1 MTHRAISGILTL
13 VFTMVLSPRVSLAE
27 VWECLQPN
35 GTRLY
40 TNQPQVSGCEKF
52 EPGTELIYLPP
63 RVWTDP
69 PTTEAAVENQD
80 FGQPE
85 VPTASKEA
93 EQTVPSSNPREGY
106 NTSENSF
113 WGFQQNRIY
122 TGIYTYTYVPGFYGM
137 PPSQP
142 RHHIP
147 LFRKALPETRRRNFR
162 DNSVQTGV
170 PSAAPQ
176 SVTPNPADPAHPR
189 FYPERVGRGPG
200 PTRLESV
207 APNVSRQPHDQSS
220 RVPIQ
225 GARSQSPRMG
235 QHMKQSR

>member
-1 MTHRAISGILTL
+1 MTHIAISSVVSL
-13 VFTMVLSPRVSLAE
+13 VVMIVFSTRVSWAE
-27 VWECLQPN
+27 VWECSQPN

-40 TNQPQVSGCEKF
+40 TNQPQVSDCEKF
-52 EPGTELIYLPP
+52 EPGSELIYLPP

-69 PTTEAAVENQD
+69 PTTEAAGENQLA
-80 FGQPE
+80 QPE

-93 EQTVPSSNPREGY
+93 EQTVPSSNAREGDY
-106 NTSENSF
+106 PSENSF
-113 WGFQQNRIY
+113 WSFPENRIY
-122 TGIYTYTYVPGFYGM
+122 TGVYTYTYVPRFYGIR
-137 PPSQP
+137 PSRP

-147 LFRKALPETRRRNFR
+147 LFRQAPPETRRWSFR

-189 FYPERVGRGPG
+189 SHRERVGRGIDPA
-200 PTRLESV
+200 RLESV
-207 APNVSRQPHDQSS
+207 TPNVSRQSYGTASS
-220 RVPIQ
+220 TPSQ
-225 GARSQSPRMG
+225 AARSQSPRVG